1 MGTTGPTGA
10 TGATGPGA
18 DGYLRVSGT
27 ASGSNETSPKTVT
40 ASCPAG
46 KVALGGGFLVTVAS
60 GVLAEITVTESRA
73 TADNVWTVTGS
84 EDNDSNVGNWSI
96 QAFVVCA
103 NLSA

>member
-1 MGTTGPTGA
+1 
-10 TGATGPGA
+10 
-18 DGYLRVSGT
+18 
-27 ASGSNETSPKTVT
+27 
-40 ASCPAG
+40 
-46 KVALGGGFLVTVAS
+46 VALGGGFLVTVAS